1 MSELVVCEI
10 FKSIQG
16 ESSITGYPC
25 SFVRLAS
32 CNLSCNWCDTRYAL
46 SDGVPM
52 SSEEIIE
59 SVKKHGTRIVEI
71 TGGEPLLQEA
81 TPQLCR
87 SFLDSG
93 FTVLVETNGS
103 QDISVLPDG
112 CRRIVDVKCP
122 SSGMAGSF
130 LESNLF
136 FLTGNDELKYVISDK
151 HDFDWAVV
159 HLLSRNLADRHRIIF
174 SPNTGSLSPAELASW
189 ILESSV
195 PVVLG
200 LQLHKIIWGD
210 RRGV

>member
-1 MSELVVCEI
+1 MKFSEY
-10 FKSIQG
+10 SG

-136 FLTGNDELKYVISDK
+136 FLTGNDELKYVISNK

>member
-71 TGGEPLLQEA
+71 TGGEPLLVK
-81 TPQLCR
+81 QLLN
-87 SFLDSG
+87 S
-93 FTVLVETNGS
+93 
-103 QDISVLPDG
+103 
-112 CRRIVDVKCP
+112 
-122 SSGMAGSF
+122 AGV
-130 LESNLF
+130 
-136 FLTGNDELKYVISDK
+136 FLTQASLFLLKLTEV
-151 HDFDWAVV
+151 
-159 HLLSRNLADRHRIIF
+159 RIF
-174 SPNTGSLSPAELASW
+174 QYFRMAAGGS
-189 ILESSV
+189 
-195 PVVLG
+195 
-200 LQLHKIIWGD
+200 
-210 RRGV
+210 